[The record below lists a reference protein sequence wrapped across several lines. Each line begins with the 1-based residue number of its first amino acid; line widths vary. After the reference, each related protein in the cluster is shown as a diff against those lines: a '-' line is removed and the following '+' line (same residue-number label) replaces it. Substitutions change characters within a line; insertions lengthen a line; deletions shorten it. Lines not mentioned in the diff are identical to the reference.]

1 MPIET
6 SHSIPGQGISG
17 LRPVGTVDARV
28 VRTGAGV
35 KDQTTSAAS
44 SPSATQSATF
54 QPSTALD
61 PGSAPVDAERVQVIR
76 HAIQTGTYPVIP
88 TKIADAMIAA
98 GMLLGT
104 AQSSQSGA
112 TP

>member
-6 SHSIPGQGISG
+6 SHNISGQNISG
-17 LRPVGTVDARV
+17 LRPVGALDARV

-35 KDQTTSAAS
+35 KDQATSS
-44 SPSATQSATF
+44 TSATQLATF

-61 PGSAPVDAERVQVIR
+61 PGSAPVDVERVQVIR
-76 HAIQTGTYPVIP
+76 HAIQTGTYPIIP

-104 AQSSQSGA
+104 AQ
-112 TP
+112 